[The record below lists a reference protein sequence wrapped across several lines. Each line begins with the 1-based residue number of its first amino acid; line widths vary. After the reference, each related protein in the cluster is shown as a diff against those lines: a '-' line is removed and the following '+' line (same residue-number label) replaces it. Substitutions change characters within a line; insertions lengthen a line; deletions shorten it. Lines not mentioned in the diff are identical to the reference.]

1 MAFGNIDLT
10 RELVQ
15 SVRDA
20 ADVLDIAGEH
30 TRLAKKGRDYEGLC
44 PFHKEKTP
52 SFHVDPDKGL
62 YYCFGCGAGGDA
74 IKMHMEMT
82 GDDFPAA
89 IEALALRYGI
99 PVRQRSRKRRSDE
112 PDVETALAAAEEY
125 FHDQL
130 GRHPKPQRYL
140 RERQISP
147 ELAERYRVGYAPD
160 AWTGL
165 VDALGSR
172 VKERDLVAAGLAFR
186 SKEKNNLLD
195 RFRDRLMFPIHNPSG
210 RLVGFGGRTLGDDK
224 AKYINSA
231 ETSSFHKSELLYG
244 LFQGRREIRDLG
256 RAVLVEGY
264 FDVLGAVAAGVPGA
278 VATMGTALTP
288 EQARLVA
295 RYAEEVV
302 VAYDGDKAGEK
313 AHRRA
318 LPILLSRGMAV
329 HRARF
334 PEGHDPDSL
343 RLEEGPDA
351 VTAAVAAAPDAV
363 MEEIER
369 LAPPEA
375 RSEPRRQA
383 KAASDL
389 AALLGEIPDRV
400 LRFSYG
406 RRAAEALD
414 LPVELLMQKMPGEK
428 KGGDRRGGQG
438 GGRGGGRGGDPG
450 PGGAPPYGGGP
461 PPGAGP
467 GGDDPRFGAPPPGV
481 PGRAPGAPPSPV
493 RSLEEH
499 ALELL
504 LAGDGVPDL
513 GDLPPEDVFLDP
525 QCRNIYRAYYDLYQQ
540 SGGSRSPQAQEV
552 LTTLGEGGDAVDR
565 IARLLME
572 GDDSASRGLAAAESL
587 AKLTRRW
594 WQTRLRALS
603 RDIAEA
609 QRQGD
614 GARLESL
621 LKEKTELSQRLH
633 RRS

>member
-20 ADVLDIAGEH
+20 VDVLDIAGEH
-30 TRLAKKGRDYEGLC
+30 TRLARKGRDYEGLC

-99 PVRQRSRKRRSDE
+99 PVRRRSRQRRSDE

-125 FHDQL
+125 FRDQL
-130 GRHPKPQRYL
+130 GRQSKPQRYL

-147 ELAERYRVGYAPD
+147 ELAERYRLGYAPD

-172 VKERDLVAAGLAFR
+172 VKERDLVAAGLVFR

-231 ETSSFHKSELLYG
+231 ETSAFHKSELLYG

-264 FDVLGAVAAGVPGA
+264 FDVLGAVAAGVEGA
-278 VATMGTALTP
+278 VATMGTSLTP

-318 LPILLSRGMAV
+318 LPLLLSRGLAV
-329 HRARF
+329 HRAHF

-343 RLEEGPDA
+343 RLEEGPEA
-351 VTAAVAAAPDAV
+351 VTRAVAGAPDAV

-369 LAPPEA
+369 MAPPEV

-400 LRFSYG
+400 LRFTYG

-414 LPVELLMQKMPGEK
+414 LPVELVMQKMPGEK
-428 KGGDRRGGQG
+428 QAGGGSGGRPGARRG
-438 GGRGGGRGGDPG
+438 RGPGGDPG
-450 PGGAPPYGGGP
+450 PGGAPPYGGP

-467 GGDDPRFGAPPPGV
+467 GSDDPRFAAAPGV
-481 PGRAPGAPPSPV
+481 PGRSPGAPPSPV

-525 QCRNIYRAYYDLYQQ
+525 QCRNIYRAYYDLYQE
-540 SGGSRSPQAQEV
+540 SGGSRSPQPQEV
-552 LTTLGEGGDAVDR
+552 LATLGEGGDAVDR